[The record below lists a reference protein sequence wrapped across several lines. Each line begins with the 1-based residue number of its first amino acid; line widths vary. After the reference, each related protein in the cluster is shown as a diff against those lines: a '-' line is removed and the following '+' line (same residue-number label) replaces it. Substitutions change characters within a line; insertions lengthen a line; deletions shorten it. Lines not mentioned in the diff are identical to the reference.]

1 MNIKEVISEQSDATE
16 ISVLNRS
23 KTASHISY
31 AINLHVPN
39 FSRPVFDKNN
49 KTVID
54 DGNGK
59 LILANTKLRL
69 TKFSVSEMAMMK
81 SNTTKQLER
90 EIEMIVDKK
99 SQNVSIPYQQTVK
112 VCDFSFKREKPQTRA
127 QIGDKIL
134 E

>member
-16 ISVLNRS
+16 VSVLNRS
-23 KTASHISY
+23 KTASPFSY

-39 FSRPVFDKNN
+39 FSRPVLDKNN

-90 EIEMIVDKK
+90 DIEMIVDKK
-99 SQNVSIPYQQTVK
+99 SQNV
-112 VCDFSFKREKPQTRA
+112 
-127 QIGDKIL
+127 
-134 E
+134 